1 MAREDMH
8 PSYTITDKMIA
19 DRAYHIWQS
28 RGCPQ
33 GDGRADWELARQQ
46 LEGEN
51 RGAWGSLR
59 RIIARLRSRAA

>member
-1 MAREDMH
+1 MSHDSK
-8 PSYTITDKMIA
+8 PSSYKITDKMIA

-33 GDGRADWELARQQ
+33 SDGSADWELAKQQ
-46 LEGEN
+46 LESEN

-59 RIIARLRSRAA
+59 RIIARLRTRAA

>member
-1 MAREDMH
+1 MAHENG
-8 PSYTITDKMIA
+8 PTSYHITDKMIA

-33 GDGRADWELARQQ
+33 GDGSADWELARQQ
-46 LEGEN
+46 LECEN

-59 RIIARLRSRAA
+59 RIIARLRTRAA